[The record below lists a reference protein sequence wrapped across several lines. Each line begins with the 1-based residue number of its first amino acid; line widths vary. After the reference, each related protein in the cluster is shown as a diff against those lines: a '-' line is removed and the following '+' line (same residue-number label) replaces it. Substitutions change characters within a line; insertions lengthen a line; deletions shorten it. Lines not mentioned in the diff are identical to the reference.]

1 MAKQLNFSALSKLTE
16 QEISITKLFLA
27 GNTPQQTAKLL
38 SSNEAN
44 IRKAIRSIG
53 NKLDCDNNIE
63 LVVKLKDDGLDS
75 YNWSLLQN
83 E

>member
-1 MAKQLNFSALSKLTE
+1 MMAKQLNFSALSKLTE
-16 QEISITKLFLA
+16 QEIAITKLFLA

-38 SSNEAN
+38 SSNEVN

-75 YNWSLLQN
+75 YLLQN
-83 E
+83 